1 MSLPEWREAIDKEL
15 TKFEKNLPKLSHF
28 FVLEIATSY
37 KSFSFLH
44 VCIWILD
51 RGRFLSIFLRSK
63 SLCKCLRLINSKCFY
78 YILCFA
84 ICITWHCWL
93 CLTLLHLL
101 AFQVPF
107 SNSSWCCLLPV
118 VFIMHYCL
126 FQLLITIL
134 ILAVSIV
141 YVLGW
146 ISFFFLAWKTA
157 GLILAVQRSN
167 MYWSD

>member
-1 MSLPEWREAIDKEL
+1 MLFPNHTPPIGKVHA
-15 TKFEKNLPKLSHF
+15 PKLSHF

-118 VFIMHYCL
+118 VFIMHYCF

-134 ILAVSIV
+134 IIAVSIV
-141 YVLGW
+141 YLVGW
-146 ISFFFLAWKTA
+146 ISFFSLLGKLQAWSWQCKDQLSIDLTK
-157 GLILAVQRSN
+157 SHT
-167 MYWSD
+167 